1 MTLLSLDTR
10 IGDER
15 EIMTITVRTPKPVAL
30 REPIFCRPRVKVY
43 EGDAMEVLAELPAE
57 SVDMIFSDPPYGL
70 SNGGMSVHAGRRV
83 SVNKGAWDKSRG
95 VEADF
100 AFHQKWIAACRRVL
114 KPNGTLWVS
123 GTYHSIYAC
132 GFALQ
137 LGGWHVLN
145 EICWYKP
152 NAPPH
157 LACRM
162 FAASHETLIWA
173 RKTKKA
179 KHTFHYDEMKRESSS
194 WDFIKKANRQMRS
207 VWGGGL
213 EDEVPASAWAINTPS
228 PKEKVHGKH
237 PTQKP
242 VQLLERIIRA
252 STNKDDVVLDPFCG
266 SATTGVAAIMHGR
279 MFAGIDNNRDFLEQM
294 AIPRLEDALASLP
307 KHPKRVPLIKEKA
320 EAYGEER

>member
-1 MTLLSLDTR
+1 MIISEHATHVN
-10 IGDER
+10 E
-15 EIMTITVRTPKPVAL
+15 L
-30 REPIFCRPRVKVY
+30 REPIFSEPGVRVY
-43 EGDAMEVLAELPAE
+43 EGDAMEVLQELPAE

-70 SNGGMSVHAGRRV
+70 SNGGMSVHAGKRV
-83 SVNKGAWDKSRG
+83 SVNKGTWDKSRG
-95 VEADF
+95 VEANF
-100 AFHQKWIAACRRVL
+100 AFHKEWIAACRRVL

-145 EICWYKP
+145 EITWYKP

-179 KHTFHYDEMKRESSS
+179 KHIFHYQEMKKESGN
-194 WDFIKKANRQMRS
+194 WDFVKKANRQMRS
-207 VWGGGL
+207 VWGGSM
-213 EDEVPASAWAINTPS
+213 ENEAPVSAWALNTPR
-228 PKEKVHGKH
+228 PAEKIHGKH

-242 VQLLERIIRA
+242 VHLLERIIRA
-252 STNKDDVVLDPFCG
+252 STDVGQVVLDPFCG

-279 MFAGIDNNRDFLEQM
+279 KFVGIDNNREFLDGL
-294 AIPRLEDALASLP
+294 ALPRLEDALASKERRP
-307 KHPKRVPLIKEKA
+307 ISVPLIQNKA
-320 EAYGEER
+320 GANNGRPQLRLN

>member
-1 MTLLSLDTR
+1 MV
-10 IGDER
+10 
-15 EIMTITVRTPKPVAL
+15 EINPIKAENSRRKKRLMTITARTTQSTAL
-30 REPIFCRPRVKVY
+30 REPVFSKPGVRVY
-43 EGDAMEVLAELPAE
+43 EGDAMKVLQELPAE

-100 AFHQKWIAACRRVL
+100 AFHQEWISACVWVCNQTE
-114 KPNGTLWVS
+114 PFWVS

-137 LGGWHVLN
+137 LGGWHVWN

-173 RKTKKA
+173 RKTKAA
-179 KHTFHYDEMKRESSS
+179 KHVFHYQEMKRESSG
-194 WDFIKKANRQMRS
+194 WDFVKKANRQMRS
-207 VWGGGL
+207 VWGGSL
-213 EDEVPASAWAINTPS
+213 EDEVPVSAWAMNTPN
-228 PKEKVHGKH
+228 PKERF
-237 PTQKP
+237 T
-242 VQLLERIIRA
+242 A
-252 STNKDDVVLDPFCG
+252 STQRKSPSNYLN
-266 SATTGVAAIMHGR
+266 A
-279 MFAGIDNNRDFLEQM
+279 
-294 AIPRLEDALASLP
+294 
-307 KHPKRVPLIKEKA
+307 
-320 EAYGEER
+320 

>member
-1 MTLLSLDTR
+1 MTNT
-10 IGDER
+10 G
-15 EIMTITVRTPKPVAL
+15 RTTQENKI
-30 REPIFCRPRVKVY
+30 REPVFSKLGIRVY
-43 EGDAMEVLAELPAE
+43 EGDVMEVLQELPAE
-57 SVDMIFSDPPYGL
+57 SVDMVFADPPYGL
-70 SNGGMSVHAGRRV
+70 SNDGMSVHAGKRV

-95 VEADF
+95 VEANF
-100 AFHQKWIAACRRVL
+100 TFHQNWIAACRRVL

-145 EICWYKP
+145 EITWYKP

-173 RKTKKA
+173 RKTKAA
-179 KHTFHYDEMKRESSS
+179 KHTFHYQEMKKESSN

-207 VWGGGL
+207 VWGGVI
-213 EDEVPASAWAINTPS
+213 EDDVPVSAWAMNTPGQT
-228 PKEKVHGKH
+228 EKIHGKH

-242 VQLLERIIRA
+242 VPLLQRIIRA
-252 STNKDDVVLDPFCG
+252 STDVGQVVLDPFCG

-279 MFAGIDNNRDFLEQM
+279 QFVGIDNSSEFLETL
-294 AIPRLEDALASLP
+294 AIPRLEDALASKA
-307 KHPKRVPLIKEKA
+307 KHPMRVPLITKKTGA
-320 EAYGEER
+320 NSG